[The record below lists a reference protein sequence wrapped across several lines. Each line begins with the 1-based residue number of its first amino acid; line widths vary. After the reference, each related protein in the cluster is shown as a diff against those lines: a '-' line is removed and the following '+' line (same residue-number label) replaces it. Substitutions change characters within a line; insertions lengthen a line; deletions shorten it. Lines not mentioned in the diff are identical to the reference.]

1 MGARGIATLHDH
13 ALTIAPSN
21 GFLLVSVVIP
31 CLNEAENVEQC
42 VRLARDVLD
51 EHGISGEVLVVDNG
65 STDGSGELAR
75 EAGARVVEEPRRGY
89 GNAYK
94 SGFAAAEGEYIVM
107 ADADLTYDFHEIPR
121 FLAELEDGGD
131 LVMGDRFQK
140 IHPGAMPWLNQH
152 VGNPVLTGLLNG
164 IFKAGVSDAYCGMRG
179 IRRAALPQLDL
190 RANGMEFGLEMII
203 RAAEENLDIREIPIE
218 LHPRGGVSKLAPFRD
233 GWRSLHIILV
243 HSPRHLFM
251 LPGLLMAAIGVAIGA
266 VVLTG
271 TDLFGRPWYAHALIG
286 GALLVIL
293 GVQVLGLG
301 FCGEVYA
308 ADVLNKP
315 GTLVERLRR
324 RGLGIRHAY
333 WLGSAL
339 MLCGLALGGTVF
351 GKWAQQGFG
360 SLAEEQ
366 LAITAT
372 TVLIVGAQTIFISL
386 FLSLLALGRSG
397 STIEAP
403 RVAG

>member
-1 MGARGIATLHDH
+1 MR
-13 ALTIAPSN
+13 
-21 GFLLVSVVIP
+21 VSVVIP

-75 EAGARVVEEPRRGY
+75 SAGARVVEEPRRGY
-89 GNAYK
+89 GNAYLA
-94 SGFAAAEGEYIVM
+94 GFAAAQVEYIVM
-107 ADADLTYDFHEIPR
+107 ADADLTYDFQEIPR
-121 FLAELEDGGD
+121 FLAELESGGD

-140 IHPGAMPWLNQH
+140 IHPGAMPWLNKH
-152 VGNPVLTGLLNG
+152 VGNPFLTGLLNG

-179 IRRAALPQLDL
+179 IRRAALPQLHL

-251 LPGLLMAAIGVAIGA
+251 LPGLIMATVGVAIGA

-339 MLCGLALGGTVF
+339 MLCGLALGVAVIV
-351 GKWAQQGFG
+351 KWAQQGFG
-360 SLAEEQ
+360 TLAEEQ

-403 RVAG
+403 KVAR